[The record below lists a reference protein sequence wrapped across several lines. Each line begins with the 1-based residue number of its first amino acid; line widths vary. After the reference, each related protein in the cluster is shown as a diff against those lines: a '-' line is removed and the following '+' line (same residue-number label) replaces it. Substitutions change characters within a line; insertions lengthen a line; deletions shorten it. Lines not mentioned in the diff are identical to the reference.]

1 MSSRNDA
8 VATSTRK
15 PTTYF
20 DAISR
25 AQAEEMARDKTVILI
40 GEDQALYAAGGMFGD
55 VEPGRIRSA
64 PISEPG
70 FSGMAVGAAMTG
82 LRPIVDLTI
91 ASFVYLASDQII
103 NQAAKLRF
111 MTGGQFRVPVVYRAS
126 MWHNQSNAAQ
136 HSDRPYPMFMNA
148 PGLKVVVPSTPTNVR
163 GLLKAAIRDDDPV
176 VFFEDND
183 LWPMKEV
190 IPEDPDFVVPLGKA
204 DVVREGSDITFIT
217 VGACRHPALAADR
230 ALEAEGVSSTVVDVL
245 SLVPMD
251 RDTILAA
258 AAKTGRVVVVDTA
271 HLTCSAASE
280 IAATIVEKVFDSL
293 RKPVLRVTAPD
304 VNVPFSPALEKGLFP
319 NEMSI
324 LAAARSLL

>member
-1 MSSRNDA
+1 MPQQADPSITSSR
-8 VATSTRK
+8 R
-15 PTTYF
+15 PTTFF
-20 DAISR
+20 DAISL

-55 VEPGRIRSA
+55 VEPHRIRSA

-103 NQAAKLRF
+103 NQAAKLRY
-111 MTGGQFRVPVVYRAS
+111 MTGGQFRIPVVYRAS

-163 GLLKAAIRDDDPV
+163 GLLKASIRDDDPV

-183 LWPMKEV
+183 LWPLKEV
-190 IPEDPDFVVPLGKA
+190 IPEDPDFLVPLGKA
-204 DVVREGSDITFIT
+204 DVAREGSDITFIT
-217 VGACRHPALAADR
+217 VGACRHPALAA
-230 ALEAEGVSSTVVDVL
+230 AKQLEAEGIGATVVDVL

-251 RDTILAA
+251 RDTILSA

-280 IAATIVEKVFDSL
+280 IAATIAEKAFDSL
-293 RKPVLRVTAPD
+293 KKPILRVTAPD

-319 NEMSI
+319 TRESI

>member
-1 MSSRNDA
+1 MSATNDPA
-8 VATSTRK
+8 AANTRK

-20 DAISR
+20 EAISQ
-25 AQAEEMARDKTVILI
+25 AQAEEMARDKNVILI

-70 FSGMAVGAAMTG
+70 FTGMAIGAAMTG

-111 MTGGQFRVPVVYRAS
+111 MTGGQFSIPVVFRAS
-126 MWHNQSNAAQ
+126 MWHNQSNGAQ

-148 PGLKVVVPSTPTNVR
+148 PGLKVLVPSTPSNVK

-190 IPEDPDFVVPLGKA
+190 LPDDADLVLPLGKA
-204 DVVREGSDITFIT
+204 NVARDGSDITFIT
-217 VGACRHPALAADR
+217 IGACLHPALAAAK
-230 ALEAEGVSSTVVDVL
+230 ALEAEGISSTVVDVL

-251 RDTILAA
+251 WDTILSA
-258 AAKTGRVVVVDTA
+258 AAKTGRVVIVDTA
-271 HLTCSAASE
+271 HRTCSAASE
-280 IAATIVEKVFDSL
+280 IAATIVERAFDSL
-293 RKPVLRVTAPD
+293 KKPVLRVTTPD
-304 VNVPFSPALEKGLFP
+304 VNIPFSPALEKGLFP
-319 NEMSI
+319 NRDSM
-324 LAAARSLL
+324 LAAAKMLL